1 MLSRTADHLY
11 WMSRYIE
18 RAEGIARMLDAHM
31 RLGLLPRLA
40 EDVLQGWSATLV
52 SLGAAEGY
60 AERHGQ
66 VRPGAALDY
75 LAFDRTNPGSIVSC
89 LRLAR
94 ENARA
99 VRGTITAEMWETLNA
114 TYLEARGIE
123 PDTEA
128 GAGAVADFL
137 EWVKQRSHLTRGVT
151 VGTMFRDEAYH
162 FTRIGLFL
170 ERADNVT
177 RILEARWRDPGRRGE
192 RLGAEASEWSVLLRS
207 LSAFQV
213 YRKVYRTVVTPLR
226 VTELLLLHQDMP
238 RSVQRCLGNLTT
250 NLMAVANDRSAETCR
265 QAGALHA
272 SLHFGRFDEIVAGG
286 IPQALDGLQE
296 QLRDVGE
303 GISRDFLVTSVAA

>member
-1 MLSRTADHLY
+1 MAMLSRTADHLY

-18 RAEGIARMLDAHM
+18 RAEGMARMLDAHL

-40 EDVLQGWSATLV
+40 EDVLQGWTATLI

-60 AERHGQ
+60 ADRHGR
-66 VRPGAALDY
+66 VTPAAALDY
-75 LAFDRTNPGSIVSC
+75 LAFDRANPGSIVSC

-99 VRGTITAEMWETLNA
+99 VRGTITSEMWETLNA
-114 TYLEARGIE
+114 TYLESRGIE
-123 PDTEA
+123 PD
-128 GAGAVADFL
+128 AGAVADFL

-151 VGTMFRDEAYH
+151 VGTMLRDEAYN
-162 FTRIGLFL
+162 FTSIGLFL

-213 YRKVYRTVVTPLR
+213 YRRVYRTVVTPLR
-226 VTELLLLHQDMP
+226 VTELLLLHEDLP
-238 RSVQRCLGNLTT
+238 RSVQRCLGDLTRNL
-250 NLMAVANDRSAETCR
+250 LAVANDRSSETCR

-296 QLRDVGE
+296 RLRDVGE
-303 GISRDFLVTSVAA
+303 GISRDFLVPSVAA